1 MEIRIYEM
9 DAEGHLSR
17 RGITRLATGPYRT
30 DHYTAGL
37 FELSLPIDAP
47 YADALL
53 IDRLVLIDR
62 ADWGVI
68 TGRVVD
74 GGQTNTVSV
83 SGSTLLEWLSRRIIV
98 PDSAVP
104 EDKPM
109 GYDSVSGPT
118 ETVMKHY
125 VIRHAINPANPA
137 RRFPALVCMP
147 DQERGDPEDAFMAR
161 YANLLATL
169 ELIGRRAN
177 LGFEIKG
184 DDCNDAFAFEVHPRI
199 DRTVH
204 QTENPPLLLE
214 ISRRNIAT
222 LVYSQDYKQSG
233 NVFYCSRSGDQYEWE
248 TLTQTYFLD
257 GAEEPV
263 GQSRREMALSI
274 SVDSDGN
281 QYQELEK
288 NARKEMESYRA
299 AESIVCTMARSL
311 LYGTDYRVGDY
322 ATVIDRRTGTMADM
336 ELEAVDTVVT
346 ESSVDYVATFGK
358 QQLTR
363 LEKLRRD
370 TKAGLYK

>member
-1 MEIRIYEM
+1 M

-17 RGITRLATGPYRT
+17 RGITRLATGHYRT

-62 ADWGVI
+62 AYWGVI

-125 VIRHAINPANPA
+125 VIRHAINPDNPA

-169 ELIGRRAN
+169 ESIGRRAN

-257 GAEEPV
+257 GAEEPA

>member
-1 MEIRIYEM
+1 MEISINEM
-9 DAEGHLSR
+9 DAEGHHSR
-17 RGITRLATGPYRT
+17 RGITRLATGHYRT

-62 ADWGVI
+62 AYWGVI

-125 VIRHAINPANPA
+125 VIRHAINPDNPA

-169 ELIGRRAN
+169 ESIGRRAN

-257 GAEEPV
+257 GAEEPA